1 MSLHFPYT
9 SVHALERSL
18 VHASV
23 FRHPVCASLY
33 MRSSLLRIQH
43 SITGIIIPSVTKKEG
58 RKEGRKEVLCSSK
71 ETLEMKNKRGD
82 DTMTVD
88 DK

>member
-1 MSLHFPYT
+1 MSLHMPYT

-23 FRHPVCASLY
+23 FRHPVCTSLC

-58 RKEGRKEVLCSSK
+58 RKEVLYSSK
-71 ETLEMKNKRGD
+71 EIWEMKNKRGD